1 MLRVFFVF
9 LLFSETNSLILNTG
23 DKYNI
28 TWENNNFNEV
38 SITLESKINNIWKI
52 TRENNNLNYLS
63 LIFDGNLNYIWKI
76 PKALRNYDEYN
87 HRLLIKNI
95 NNNSI
100 IKEIYFSINQN
111 NKQFGKHADN
121 F

>member
-1 MLRVFFVF
+1 M
-9 LLFSETNSLILNTG
+9 
-23 DKYNI
+23 
-28 TWENNNFNEV
+28 
-38 SITLESKINNIWKI
+38 
-52 TRENNNLNYLS
+52 NYLS

-111 NKQFGKHADN
+111 NKTITNTQTTSNIGSSDN
-121 F
+121 QKENDDDNEENICIYKLCIPNYALALIIIGVLIILCICIKCCCC